1 MEAQFEK
8 AKMITDVEGTWLAI
22 KLPREK
28 IMSFLEWMKQK
39 VYTCII
45 KEFRKKRS
53 QDANAYMWVM
63 VGKIAAA
70 VLATPEE
77 VYRDLLKD
85 IGDNYE
91 VFSVR
96 NEFVERFPDIWAAD
110 HIGWIAENIGPSNE
124 EGYTNFRCFYGS
136 SVYDTKQ
143 MSRLID
149 RVIQECKEL
158 GIETLSEMELSRL
171 KEEWHK

>member
-8 AKMITDVEGTWLAI
+8 AKMITDTEGTWLAI
-22 KLPREK
+22 KLPRDK
-28 IMSFLEWMKQK
+28 ILSFLECMKEK

-77 VYRDLLKD
+77 IYRDLLKD

-91 VFSVR
+91 VFAVR
-96 NEFVERFPDIWAAD
+96 NEFADRFPDIWAAD
-110 HIGWIAENIGPSNE
+110 HIGWIAEKIGPSNE
-124 EGYTNFRCFYGS
+124 EGFTDFMCFYGS

-149 RVIQECKEL
+149 RVIRECKEL
-158 GIETLSEMELSRL
+158 DIETLSEMELSRL
-171 KEEWHK
+171 KEEWH

>member
-8 AKMITDVEGTWLAI
+8 AKMITDTEGTWLAI

-28 IMSFLEWMKQK
+28 IMSFLELMKQK
-39 VYTCII
+39 LYTCII

-53 QDANAYMWVM
+53 QNANAYMWVM

-91 VFSVR
+91 VFAVR
-96 NEFVERFPDIWAAD
+96 NEFADRFPDIWAAD

-124 EGYTNFRCFYGS
+124 EGFTNFRCFYGS

-149 RVIQECKEL
+149 AVIRECKEI

-171 KEEWHK
+171 KEEWHR

>member
-8 AKMITDVEGTWLAI
+8 AKMITDAEGTWLAI
-22 KLPREK
+22 KMPRWN
-28 IMSFLEWMKQK
+28 IMSFLETMKPK
-39 VYTCII
+39 KYTCII

-91 VFSVR
+91 VFAVR

-110 HIGWIAENIGPSNE
+110 HIGWIAENIGPSSE
-124 EGYTNFRCFYGS
+124 EGHTNFRCFYGS

-149 RVIQECKEL
+149 RVIEECKEL

-171 KEEWHK
+171 KEEWH

>member
-1 MEAQFEK
+1 METQFEK

-22 KLPREK
+22 KLPRFE
-28 IMSFLEWMKQK
+28 IMSFLEAMKPK
-39 VYTCII
+39 KYNCVI
-45 KEFRKKRS
+45 KEFQKKRS
-53 QDANAYMWVM
+53 LSANAYMWLM

-77 VYRDLLKD
+77 IYRDLLKD

-91 VFSVR
+91 VFAVR
-96 NEFVERFPDIWAAD
+96 DEFKDRFPEIWAAD
-110 HIGWIAENIGPSNE
+110 HIGWIAEEIGPSNQ
-124 EGYTNFRCFYGS
+124 EGYTDFRCFYGS

-143 MSRLID
+143 MARLTD
-149 RVIQECKEL
+149 LAVSECKEL

-171 KEEWHK
+171 KEEWH

>member
-8 AKMITDVEGTWLAI
+8 AKMVTDEEGTWLAI
-22 KLPREK
+22 KLPRDR
-28 IMSFLEWMKQK
+28 IMTFLECMKQK
-39 VYTCII
+39 MYNCSI

-53 QDANAYMWVM
+53 QDANAYFWVM

-91 VFSVR
+91 VFAVR
-96 NEFVERFPDIWAAD
+96 NEFADRFPDVWAAD
-110 HIGWIAENIGPSNE
+110 HIGWIAEDIGPSND

-149 RVIQECKEL
+149 RVIRECKEL
-158 GIETLSEMELSRL
+158 DIETLSEMELSRL
-171 KEEWHK
+171 KEEWH

>member
-1 MEAQFEK
+1 METQFDK
-8 AKMITDVEGTWLAI
+8 AKMITDAEGTWLAI
-22 KLPREK
+22 KLPRWT
-28 IMSFLEWMKQK
+28 IMSFLETMKQK
-39 VYTCII
+39 TYTCII
-45 KEFRKKRS
+45 KEWQKKRS
-53 QDANAYMWVM
+53 LNANAYMWLI

-91 VFSVR
+91 VFAVR
-96 NEFVERFPDIWAAD
+96 NEFVDRFPEIWAAD
-110 HIGWIAENIGPSNE
+110 HIGWIAEKIGPSNQ
-124 EGYTNFRCFYGS
+124 EGYTDFRCFYGS

-143 MSRLID
+143 MSRLTD
-149 RVIQECKEL
+149 LATREAKEL

-171 KEEWHK
+171 KEEWRK

>member
-1 MEAQFEK
+1 MDAQFEK
-8 AKMITDVEGTWLAI
+8 AKMITDAEGTWLAI
-22 KLPREK
+22 RLPREK
-28 IMSFLEWMKQK
+28 IMNFLETMKPK
-39 VYTCII
+39 KYTCTI
-45 KEFRKKRS
+45 KEFQRKRS
-53 QDANAYMWVM
+53 LDANAYMWVM

-77 VYRDLLKD
+77 VYRDILKD

-91 VFSVR
+91 VFAVR
-96 NEFVERFPDIWAAD
+96 NEFADKFPDIWAAD
-110 HIGWIAENIGPSNE
+110 HIGWMAENIGPCNE
-124 EGYTNFRCFYGS
+124 PGYTNFRCYYGS

-149 RVIQECKEL
+149 HVIQECKEL

-171 KEEWHK
+171 KEEWH

>member
-1 MEAQFEK
+1 MEAQFEN
-8 AKMITDVEGTWLAI
+8 AKMITDEDGTWLAI
-22 KLPREK
+22 KLPRWT
-28 IMSFLEWMKQK
+28 IMSFLEVMKQK

-45 KEFRKKRS
+45 KERVKKRS
-53 QDANAYMWVM
+53 LDANAYMWVM

-77 VYRDLLKD
+77 IYRDLLKD

-91 VFSVR
+91 VFAVR
-96 NEFVERFPDIWAAD
+96 NEFVEKFPDIWAAD

-124 EGYTNFRCFYGS
+124 KGHTNFRCFYGS

-171 KEEWHK
+171 KEEWH

>member
-8 AKMITDVEGTWLAI
+8 AKMITDTEGAWLAI
-22 KLPREK
+22 KLPRDK
-28 IMSFLEWMKQK
+28 ILSFLECMKEK

-77 VYRDLLKD
+77 IYRDLLKD

-91 VFSVR
+91 VFAVR
-96 NEFVERFPDIWAAD
+96 NEFADRFPDIWAAD
-110 HIGWIAENIGPSNE
+110 HIGWIAEKIGPSNE
-124 EGYTNFRCFYGS
+124 EGFTDFMCFYGS

-149 RVIQECKEL
+149 RVIRECKEL
-158 GIETLSEMELSRL
+158 DIETLSEMELSRL
-171 KEEWHK
+171 KEEWH